1 MVLLPSRQVQFV
13 PLGLYWENRD
23 GWTPRVGGNPAE
35 KMRVGNKES
44 KKSRV
49 CMNENWVLSATSDI
63 PRTWKRSG
71 CLRLFTKHF
80 ASRLTPSSLFW
91 LDKWHSTQNLLL
103 LPAILIPCQSW
114 SFSLYPVSGVVVLP
128 QSTAGIHFKRCVNS
142 LVQLVLIGNV
152 ASVHSFI
159 HLPLS
164 THLFSIISYTIRIQ
178 SDLRLVPSS
187 SDFSLLTTSF

>member
-1 MVLLPSRQVQFV
+1 MLPV
-13 PLGLYWENRD
+13 
-23 GWTPRVGGNPAE
+23 T
-35 KMRVGNKES
+35 
-44 KKSRV
+44 
-49 CMNENWVLSATSDI
+49 SA
-63 PRTWKRSG
+63 RTWKRSG

-91 LDKWHSTQNLLL
+91 LDKWHSTQKLLL

-128 QSTAGIHFKRCVNS
+128 QSTAGIHFKRCVNG

-187 SDFSLLTTSF
+187 RPDFSLLTTSFRKMSLYVRLRNASIISTAHLQGLKSISKSPIWT